1 MGSVRDQL
9 YNRVECRVGLVGDR
23 GVGKTTLVKKF
34 IGEDLIKV
42 IIVSFWMRLN
52 YHGLLADGL
61 VLRRVLTNC
70 PKTDQAP

>member
-42 IIVSFWMRLN
+42 NLVFFWFKLN
-52 YHGLLADGL
+52 YPVLLADGL
-61 VLRRVLTNC
+61 ILRRDLTNC

>member
-42 IIVSFWMRLN
+42 NLVFFWLNLN
-52 YHGLLADGL
+52 YQGLLADGL

-70 PKTDQAP
+70 LKTDQAP